1 MRLRTGS
8 EIIGSANE
16 NKTGGNWGEEG
27 RISFLFPATAP
38 FFSDHAL
45 IFSRAFHLRVI
56 LTPDQAVF
64 FFASLLLWLKR
75 ENRKQITEIKGE
87 GMIAG

>member
-27 RISFLFPATAP
+27 RISFLFRATAP

-56 LTPDQAVF
+56 LTPDQAGF
-64 FFASLLLWLKR
+64 FLLLCFFGLRGKT
-75 ENRKQITEIKGE
+75 ENRLRR
-87 GMIAG
+87 

>member
-27 RISFLFPATAP
+27 RISFLFSATAP

-45 IFSRAFHLRVI
+45 VFSRAFHLRVI

-64 FFASLLLWLKR
+64 FFCFSASL
-75 ENRKQITEIKGE
+75 
-87 GMIAG
+87 A

>member
-1 MRLRTGS
+1 MHLRTGS

-16 NKTGGNWGEEG
+16 NKTGGN
-27 RISFLFPATAP
+27 RPLFLRSRSHIFAC
-38 FFSDHAL
+38 FS
-45 IFSRAFHLRVI
+45 
-56 LTPDQAVF
+56 LTRYPNPRSGGF

>member
-45 IFSRAFHLRVI
+45 VFSRAFHLRVI

-64 FFASLLLWLKR
+64 FLPLCFFGLRGKT
-75 ENRKQITEIKGE
+75 ENRLRR
-87 GMIAG
+87 

>member
-1 MRLRTGS
+1 MHLRTGS

-16 NKTGGNWGEEG
+16 NKTGGNWGEEE

-45 IFSRAFHLRVI
+45 ICSRAFHLRVI
-56 LTPDQAVF
+56 LTRDQEVF
-64 FFASLLLWLKR
+64 FLLLCFFGLRGKTD
-75 ENRKQITEIKGE
+75 NRLQR
-87 GMIAG
+87 

>member
-1 MRLRTGS
+1 MHLRTGS

-16 NKTGGNWGEEG
+16 NKTGGNWGEEE

-45 IFSRAFHLRVI
+45 ICSRAFHLRVI
-56 LTPDQAVF
+56 LTPDQAGF
-64 FFASLLLWLKR
+64 FLFLCFFGLRGKT
-75 ENRKQITEIKGE
+75 ENRLQR
-87 GMIAG
+87 

>member
-45 IFSRAFHLRVI
+45 VFLRAFHLRVI

-64 FFASLLLWLKR
+64 FLLLCFFGLRGKT
-75 ENRKQITEIKGE
+75 ENRLRR
-87 GMIAG
+87 